1 MTSSPS
7 VQHHGSGSGLIAPR
21 LHTHTPPGSR
31 CQRWSFAPQ
40 GSCPGAQRAAQKR
53 FKRKEREGGGKA
65 GFSLPASPSAL
76 QTRGLC
82 DLLSRRENIP
92 VLTRGWTCSGAG
104 TAPWHSA
111 RCPLSPPAVP
121 SGVSPRA
128 MGCQGTSCSGDGHVA
143 SHRLLLSSLLAH
155 LGGGARMHA
164 HTHTYTHQT
173 NPESGLL
180 SERINYWLMNIQ
192 IRNSAEPGGGLALGA
207 ALGRRIPP
215 ERYKSP
221 LPLRRFPSGER
232 SLLGKAEPRFPFFFF
247 FFPLPLLHFQ
257 SARGPRNYN
266 GLL

>member
-1 MTSSPS
+1 MCNTTDQAQGSSHGDYTPTPRLGPGARGGVSLLRAPAWVLKELHRRDLKEKKGREEARPDSPS
-7 VQHHGSGSGLIAPR
+7 LPLPVLCKHKV
-21 LHTHTPPGSR
+21 
-31 CQRWSFAPQ
+31 FAI
-40 GSCPGAQRAAQKR
+40 CLA
-53 FKRKEREGGGKA
+53 GGKT
-65 GFSLPASPSAL
+65 SLCSPGL
-76 QTRGLC
+76 DMRRGRDCTLAFGT
-82 DLLSRRENIP
+82 LSSVPIP
-92 VLTRGWTCSGAG
+92 PT
-104 TAPWHSA
+104 
-111 RCPLSPPAVP
+111 VP
-121 SGVSPRA
+121 SGVSPGA
-128 MGCQGTSCSGDGHVA
+128 TGCRGTSCSGDGHVA
-143 SHRLLLSSLLAH
+143 SHRSLLSSLLAH
-155 LGGGARMHA
+155 LGGGARTRT
-164 HTHTYTHQT
+164 HTHTHTHQT